1 MIVRSMSMMI
11 LGVDSFLNDRMM
23 YVKHRS
29 RCRLGTLRDTK

>member
-11 LGVDSFLNDRMM
+11 SGADSFLNDRMM

-29 RCRLGTLRDTK
+29 HCCLETSQD